1 MLHASL
7 CTVRRRAVTR
17 TYNTSFW
24 FLRLCNYDGRM
35 YPTGFVVSHATL
47 TVHAIKLTLSVH
59 EYSITI
65 RVTTTDQTECQ
76 RWQHMQNGYQ
86 LIVCEVGVRGNRNTW
101 RIASWVGENVE
112 HSKLTLFLHAVWA
125 VHCLVHT
132 HGPSYEPSGVSAK
145 RAYKRRGIVSDSHSI
160 NKAQEKYMQHQDS
173 KHKLVAIRHTQ
184 SSGQP
189 RYLHLDV

>member
-1 MLHASL
+1 
-7 CTVRRRAVTR
+7 
-17 TYNTSFW
+17 
-24 FLRLCNYDGRM
+24 M

-65 RVTTTDQTECQ
+65 RVTTTEQTECQ

-86 LIVCEVGVRGNRNTW
+86 LIVCEVGVRGNRNTR

-160 NKAQEKYMQHQDS
+160 NKAQEKYMQH
-173 KHKLVAIRHTQ
+173 HKIQNTNWWQFDTPKAVDNLGTCTWMCDPMNSL
-184 SSGQP
+184 SSRALNAAP
-189 RYLHLDV
+189 ASSLLTKC